1 MLTIMGILTILLVVL
16 LLVWG
21 KVHNIIVFS
30 VVPFLMA
37 LIVMNFDL
45 AAVGQMVSEGIG
57 AMGGIASLFV
67 FSMLF
72 FNIMADAGVF
82 DVIIKRLLKN
92 SHNNVVKVCFLTAV
106 ISLISHLDGV
116 GTTTIVVTTGAML
129 PIYKRLEMRPEVLLV
144 IMFMITAAF
153 GFLPWSAMM
162 IYSGSVVNADPGVLF
177 TELLPLQAVCFAVS
191 ILFIVLITLRE
202 NMRVKKRPAVHADAM
217 EDTAENEGFS
227 RGLLYFNIGLTLLV
241 IAGLIFS
248 VLPANYMF
256 MLGSSAA
263 LLVNFRSTAQQTE
276 ILRKHGANIMMMV
289 ATVFAIGVFT
299 SVLNETG
306 MIEAMTNTF
315 IAVMPQSLGAHF
327 HVIIALLAVPLM
339 FFLGNSPL
347 VFALLPIVAGMTT
360 QYGLGVTPAVAAIL
374 VGCNYGSGLSPSVA
388 PLFMALSATELE
400 YGPYLKYAFK
410 WLCGAGVAVII
421 VACLFGIIPL

>member
-1 MLTIMGILTILLVVL
+1 MLTIMGILTILLVVV

-21 KVHNIIVFS
+21 KVHNIIVFT
-30 VVPFLMA
+30 VVPFFMA
-37 LIVMNFDL
+37 LIVTNFDL
-45 AAVGQMVSEGIG
+45 KAVGQMVSEGVG
-57 AMGGIASLFV
+57 TMGGIASLFV

-82 DVIIKRLLKN
+82 DVIIQRLLKN
-92 SHNNVVKVCFLTAV
+92 THNNVVKVCFLTAV
-106 ISLISHLDGV
+106 VSLISHLDGV

-129 PIYKRLEMRPEVLLV
+129 PIYKRLKMRPEVLLV

-177 TELLPLQAVCFAVS
+177 TELLSLQAVCFAVS
-191 ILFIVLITLRE
+191 ILFIFIIALNENKRLKNLPNTLAE
-202 NMRVKKRPAVHADAM
+202 QSVT
-217 EDTAENEGFS
+217 DTESKVIN
-227 RGLLYFNIGLTLLV
+227 RGLLYFNVSLTVLV
-241 IAGLIFS
+241 IVGLIFS
-248 VLPANYMF
+248 ILPANYMF
-256 MLGSSAA
+256 MLGSSLA
-263 LLVNFRSTAQQTE
+263 LLINFRTTTQQTE
-276 ILRKHGANIMMMV
+276 ILKKHGVNIMMMV

-299 SVLNETG
+299 SVLNGTG
-306 MIEAMTNTF
+306 MIKAMTDTF

-327 HVIIALLAVPLM
+327 HVVIALLAVPLM

-347 VFALLPIVAGMTT
+347 VFALLPIVAGVTM
-360 QYGLGVTPAVAAIL
+360 QYGLGITPAVAAIL

-410 WLCGAGVAVII
+410 WLCGAGITVII
-421 VACLFGIIPL
+421 FSCLLGIIPL